1 VTIFNSV
8 LTRLCYAKSFGASRR
23 ERQQTPRWGVEKRQW
38 RASRFCLPPAS
49 RPPPRAA
56 PRQGAEPPDPQ
67 GRRCLP
73 PVAAERLP
81 RLPPPPAGQ
90 EREEVRSRSRIQFQ
104 IYLKGGRRGDPRS
117 GGRGHSAGKV
127 VHSRQAGRPVREAQP
142 CGQPVPV
149 PDPEFGSLEIIR
161 GKTMVFLGEMG
172 GGVCSR

>member
-1 VTIFNSV
+1 M
-8 LTRLCYAKSFGASRR
+8 A
-23 ERQQTPRWGVEKRQW
+23 
-38 RASRFCLPPAS
+38 RFALLPPPGVPPAAWGGS
-49 RPPPRAA
+49 TAGGGAPRPPGEAMP
-56 PRQGAEPPDPQ
+56 
-67 GRRCLP
+67 P